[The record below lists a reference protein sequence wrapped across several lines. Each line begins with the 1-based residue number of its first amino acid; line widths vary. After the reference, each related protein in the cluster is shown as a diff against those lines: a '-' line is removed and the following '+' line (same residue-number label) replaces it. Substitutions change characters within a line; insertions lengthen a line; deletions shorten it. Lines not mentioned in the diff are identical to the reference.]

1 VDSSLIT
8 GTRDASRTWA
18 KEKQKVLN
26 ENLMESVLKR
36 DNLQEAYKRVKAN
49 QGSAGVD
56 GMTVGEFEAHARK
69 HWAVIARKLNTA
81 TYQPGAIRGVAIA
94 KPQGGERLL
103 GIPNVQDRVI
113 QQAVSQVLSPIFEAD
128 FSEHSYGY
136 RPHRSA
142 HDAVRAASR
151 YVMEGK
157 TWVVDI
163 DISAFFDEVNHDILM
178 AKMARKV
185 RDKRVLKLI
194 GSYLRAP
201 MERDGRKSKRSQG
214 TPQGGPLSP
223 LLANI
228 YLDELDKELAG
239 RGLSFCRYADD
250 VVIFVKSER
259 SGQRILASLTEWI
272 AKHLKLRVNPAKS
285 GTGRPWQGKFLG
297 FRINRDGTLKL
308 AQASLEKLKDQV
320 RHYWNNQN
328 RQALEERIE
337 EWQRYIRGWYAYFGV
352 CINYPLTRAME
363 GWIRRHMRKYFW
375 QRWHNKR
382 GRANALKRLKAKPY
396 HRRQT
401 SVSVGA
407 WRMARCP
414 MLQTVLNNARLKR
427 WGLWVPSDFVT
438 A

>member
-1 VDSSLIT
+1 MLNEDVM
-8 GTRDASRTWA
+8 
-18 KEKQKVLN
+18 EEVLN
-26 ENLMESVLKR
+26 R

-49 QGSAGVD
+49 RGSAGVD
-56 GMTVGEFEAHARK
+56 GMKAEEFAAHAKK
-69 HWAVIARKLNTA
+69 HWPAIAEKLKSA

-94 KPQGGERLL
+94 KPQGGERVL

-113 QQAVSQVLSPIFEAD
+113 QQALSQVLSPLFDAE

-136 RPHRSA
+136 RPQRSA

-163 DISAFFDEVNHDILM
+163 DISAFFDEVNHDLLM
-178 AKMARKV
+178 AKLGRKV

-194 GSYLRAP
+194 GRYLRAP
-201 MERDGRKSKRSQG
+201 MERDGQKIKRNQG

-228 YLDELDKELAG
+228 YLDDLDKELE
-239 RGLSFCRYADD
+239 RRELSFCRYADD
-250 VVIFVKSER
+250 VVIFVSSER
-259 SGQRILASLTEWI
+259 SGLRILASLTKWI
-272 AKHLKLRVNPAKS
+272 AEHLRLRVNPNKS
-285 GTGRPWQGKFLG
+285 GTGRPWHGKFLG
-297 FRINRDGTLKL
+297 FRINSDGGIKL
-308 AQASLEKLKDQV
+308 ADASLEKLKDRV
-320 RHYWNNQN
+320 RHDWSDQN

-337 EWQRYIRGWYAYFGV
+337 AWGRYIRGWSAYFGA
-352 CINYPLTRAME
+352 CIKYPLSRAME

-382 GRANALKRLKAKPY
+382 GRTNALKRLKAKPY
-396 HRRQT
+396 HLRQT

-427 WGLWVPSDFVT
+427 WKLWVPSDFVT
-438 A
+438 T

>member
-1 VDSSLIT
+1 MLNEDMMET
-8 GTRDASRTWA
+8 
-18 KEKQKVLN
+18 VLN
-26 ENLMESVLKR
+26 R

-49 QGSAGVD
+49 KGSAGVD
-56 GMTVGEFEAHARK
+56 GMKVEDFAEHARK
-69 HWAVIARKLNTA
+69 HWAVIAEKLKSA
-81 TYQPGAIRGVAIA
+81 TYQPGAILGIAIP
-94 KPQGGERLL
+94 KPQGGERVL

-113 QQAVSQVLSPIFEAD
+113 QQAVSQVLSPIFEAE
-128 FSEHSYGY
+128 FSDHSYGY
-136 RPHRSA
+136 RPQRSA

-178 AKMARKV
+178 AKIGRKV

-201 MERDGRKSKRSQG
+201 MERDGQKIKRSQG

-228 YLDELDKELAG
+228 YLDDLDKELES
-239 RGLSFCRYADD
+239 RNLSFCRYADD
-250 VVIFVKSER
+250 LAIFVSSER

-272 AKHLKLRVNPAKS
+272 AKHLKLRVNPKKS
-285 GTGRPWQGKFLG
+285 GTGRPWNGKFLG
-297 FRINRDGTLKL
+297 FKINSDGQIKL
-308 AQASLEKLKDQV
+308 AEASLEKLKNQV
-320 RHYWNNQN
+320 RSYWNNQT
-328 RQALEERIE
+328 RQSLEERVK
-337 EWQRYIRGWYAYFGV
+337 EWQQYIRGWYAYFGV
-352 CINYPLTRAME
+352 CIKYPTTRATE

-382 GRANALKRLKAKPY
+382 GRVNALNRLKALAWQVRKTDY
-396 HRRQT
+396 
-401 SVSVGA
+401 SAGA
-407 WRMARCP
+407 WRAARYP
-414 MLQTVLNNARLKR
+414 VMHYTLSNERLKR

-438 A
+438 R

>member
-1 VDSSLIT
+1 MLNEDMMET
-8 GTRDASRTWA
+8 
-18 KEKQKVLN
+18 VLN
-26 ENLMESVLKR
+26 R

-49 QGSAGVD
+49 KGSAGVD
-56 GMTVGEFEAHARK
+56 GMKVEDFAEHARK
-69 HWAVIARKLNTA
+69 HWAVIAEKLKSA
-81 TYQPGAIRGVAIA
+81 TYQPGAILGIAIP
-94 KPQGGERLL
+94 KPQGGERVL

-113 QQAVSQVLSPIFEAD
+113 QQAVSQVLIPIFEAE
-128 FSEHSYGY
+128 FSDHSYGY
-136 RPHRSA
+136 RPQRSA

-178 AKMARKV
+178 AKIGRKV

-201 MERDGRKSKRSQG
+201 MERDGQKIKRSQG

-228 YLDELDKELAG
+228 YLDDLDKELES
-239 RGLSFCRYADD
+239 RNLSFCRYADD
-250 VVIFVKSER
+250 LAIFVSSER

-272 AKHLKLRVNPAKS
+272 AKHLKLKVNPKKS
-285 GTGRPWQGKFLG
+285 GTGRPWNGKFLG
-297 FRINRDGTLKL
+297 FKINSDGQIKL
-308 AQASLEKLKDQV
+308 AEASLEKLKNQV
-320 RHYWNNQN
+320 RSYWNNQT
-328 RQALEERIE
+328 RQSLEERVK
-337 EWQRYIRGWYAYFGV
+337 EWQQYIRGWYAYFGV
-352 CINYPLTRAME
+352 CIKYPTTRATE

-382 GRANALKRLKAKPY
+382 GRVNALNRLKALAWQVRKTDY
-396 HRRQT
+396 
-401 SVSVGA
+401 SAGA
-407 WRMARCP
+407 WRAARYP
-414 MLQTVLNNARLKR
+414 VMHYTLSNERLKR

-438 A
+438 R

>member
-1 VDSSLIT
+1 MLNEDVME
-8 GTRDASRTWA
+8 R
-18 KEKQKVLN
+18 VLN
-26 ENLMESVLKR
+26 R
-36 DNLQEAYKRVKAN
+36 DNLEEAYKRVKAN
-49 QGSAGVD
+49 KGSAGVD
-56 GMTVGEFEAHARK
+56 GMKVEDFAEHARQ
-69 HWAVIARKLNTA
+69 HWPVIAEKLKSA
-81 TYQPGAIRGVAIA
+81 SYQPGAIRGIAIP
-94 KPQGGERLL
+94 KPQGGERVL

-113 QQAVSQVLSPIFEAD
+113 QQAVSQVLSPVFEAE

-136 RPHRSA
+136 RPRRSA

-151 YVMEGK
+151 YVKEGK

-178 AKMARKV
+178 AKVSRKI

-201 MERDGRKSKRSQG
+201 MERDGQKIKRSQG

-228 YLDELDKELAG
+228 YLDDLDKELES

-250 VVIFVKSER
+250 LVIYVSSER

-272 AKHLKLRVNPAKS
+272 AKHLKLRVNPNKS

-297 FRINRDGTLKL
+297 FRINSDGSLKV
-308 AQASLEKLKDQV
+308 ADASLEKLKAQV
-320 RHYWNNQN
+320 RNCWNNQN
-328 RQALEERIE
+328 RQGLEERIGKWRE
-337 EWQRYIRGWYAYFGV
+337 YIRGWYAYYGA
-352 CINYPLTRAME
+352 CIKYPITRAME

-382 GRANALKRLKAKPY
+382 GRMNALKRLKAKPY
-396 HRRQT
+396 HQRQT

-407 WRMARCP
+407 WRMARSP
-414 MLQTVLNNARLKR
+414 MLHTVLNNTRLKR
-427 WGLWVPSDFVT
+427 WGLWLPSDFVT
-438 A
+438 M

>member
-1 VDSSLIT
+1 MLNEDVME
-8 GTRDASRTWA
+8 R
-18 KEKQKVLN
+18 VLN
-26 ENLMESVLKR
+26 R
-36 DNLQEAYKRVKAN
+36 DNLEEAYKRVKAN
-49 QGSAGVD
+49 KGSAGVD
-56 GMTVGEFEAHARK
+56 GMKVEDFAEHARQ
-69 HWAVIARKLNTA
+69 HWPVIAEKLKSA
-81 TYQPGAIRGVAIA
+81 SYQPGAIRGIAIP
-94 KPQGGERLL
+94 KPQGGERVL

-113 QQAVSQVLSPIFEAD
+113 QQAVSQVLSPVFEAE

-136 RPHRSA
+136 RPRRSA

-151 YVMEGK
+151 YVKEGK

-178 AKMARKV
+178 AKVSRKI

-201 MERDGRKSKRSQG
+201 MERDGQKIKRSQG

-228 YLDELDKELAG
+228 YLDDLDKELES

-250 VVIFVKSER
+250 LVIYVSSER

-272 AKHLKLRVNPAKS
+272 AKHLKLRVNPNKS

-297 FRINRDGTLKL
+297 FRINSDGSLKV
-308 AQASLEKLKDQV
+308 ADASLEKLKAQV
-320 RHYWNNQN
+320 RNCWNNQN
-328 RQALEERIE
+328 RQGLEERIGKWRE
-337 EWQRYIRGWYAYFGV
+337 YIRGWYAYYGT
-352 CINYPLTRAME
+352 CIKYPITRAME

-382 GRANALKRLKAKPY
+382 GRMNALKRLKAKPY
-396 HRRQT
+396 HQRQT

-407 WRMARCP
+407 WRMARSP
-414 MLQTVLNNARLKR
+414 MLHTVLNNTRLKR
-427 WGLWVPSDFVT
+427 WGLWLPSDFVT
-438 A
+438 M

>member
-1 VDSSLIT
+1 ME
-8 GTRDASRTWA
+8 R
-18 KEKQKVLN
+18 VLN
-26 ENLMESVLKR
+26 R
-36 DNLQEAYKRVKAN
+36 DNLEEAYKRVKAN
-49 QGSAGVD
+49 KGSAGVD
-56 GMTVGEFEAHARK
+56 GMKVEDFAEHARQ
-69 HWAVIARKLNTA
+69 HWPVIAEKLKSA
-81 TYQPGAIRGVAIA
+81 SYQPGAIRGIAIP
-94 KPQGGERLL
+94 KPQGGERVL

-113 QQAVSQVLSPIFEAD
+113 QQAVSQVLSPVFEAE

-136 RPHRSA
+136 RPRRSA

-151 YVMEGK
+151 YVKEGK

-178 AKMARKV
+178 AKVSRKI

-201 MERDGRKSKRSQG
+201 MERDGQKIKRSQG

-228 YLDELDKELAG
+228 YLDDLDKELES

-250 VVIFVKSER
+250 LVIYVSSER

-272 AKHLKLRVNPAKS
+272 AKHLKLRVNPNKS

-297 FRINRDGTLKL
+297 FRINSDGSLKV
-308 AQASLEKLKDQV
+308 ADASLEKLKAQV
-320 RHYWNNQN
+320 RNCWNNQN
-328 RQALEERIE
+328 RQGLEERIGKWRE
-337 EWQRYIRGWYAYFGV
+337 YIRGWYAYYGA
-352 CINYPLTRAME
+352 CIKYPITRAME

-382 GRANALKRLKAKPY
+382 GRMNALKRLKAKPY
-396 HRRQT
+396 HQRQT

-407 WRMARCP
+407 WRMARSP
-414 MLQTVLNNARLKR
+414 MLHTVLNNTRLKR
-427 WGLWVPSDFVT
+427 WGLWLPSDFVT
-438 A
+438 M